1 MESGDATRRTRLA
14 GERTQLAWWRTGL
27 TSLAVGIG
35 IGRVVPELNGDIES
49 APYVAL
55 GVGFGLYGVL
65 LFAYGNLRGRAVDDA
80 VTHGGYPQ
88 FGRQANLTLAVG
100 GIVLGVATCLLIL
113 LG

>member
-1 MESGDATRRTRLA
+1 MESSDATRRTRLA

-27 TSLAVGIG
+27 TSLAVGIA
-35 IGRVVPELNGDIES
+35 IGRVVPELNQGIDQW
-49 APYVAL
+49 PYVVL

-65 LFAYGNLRGRAVDDA
+65 LFAYGNMRGRALDDA
-80 VTHGGYPQ
+80 VAHGGYAQ
-88 FGRQANLTLAVG
+88 FGRQANLALALG